1 MLLVVAVALAA
12 AGCGRSRPARP
23 ATGPAVPQALEV
35 KLVWRLGLSPSG
47 EWLTFESVLV
57 RGPEAGWSVS
67 WLMPSTGGS
76 LLPLEPPTISSAFAV
91 WSPTKDELAYVRV
104 AETSGLLVRTVEEPE
119 PTVSVDFGGLWLSQ
133 LCWSPDGARLACLA
147 TDFVRRRNDP
157 ALIDA
162 GTGEHHFARLQV
174 PAAVSPLFFAPTG
187 EHLVFARGSRPQE
200 PGREPTQY
208 LMEAS
213 TTGPEVTELVSF
225 EANVCQLAVPIG
237 DRFLVQLLRGPART
251 PGQPQRKELALISY
265 SPFGEHD
272 RPGEEDPAGPPAS
285 SIQSLGDGSFAS
297 AQSLRERD
305 GQLELIFERA
315 GDLFIRPLAPGSTE
329 DVLRVT
335 DTPEVEAGAIFSA
348 DGGSIFFVRSV
359 KKKAT
364 GISSGSVSHP
374 LHEGPEPP
382 SGEEI
387 PVAFFSQAPPTQV
400 VWRSLADGRETVL
413 AALTPELVK
422 QVSNP

>member
-1 MLLVVAVALAA
+1 MAADEVTQATRASLGATTRVLVLLVVAVALAA

-47 EWLTFESVLV
+47 EWLTFESLLE
-57 RGPEAGWSVS
+57 RGPGVVWSVS

-76 LLPLEPPTISSAFAV
+76 LLPLEPSTISSAFAV

-104 AETSGLLVRTVEEPE
+104 AETSGVLVRTVEEPE
-119 PTVSVDFGGLWLSQ
+119 PSVSVDFGGLWLSQ

-200 PGREPTQY
+200 PGQEPTQY
-208 LMEAS
+208 LMQAS
-213 TTGPEVTELVSF
+213 ISGPEVTELVSLQ
-225 EANVCQLAVPIG
+225 AHVCQLAVPTG
-237 DRFLVQLLRGPART
+237 DRFLVQLLRGPALA

-265 SPFGEHD
+265 PPAGPATRMSGHD
-272 RPGEEDPAGPPAS
+272 RPGEEEAVGPPTS

-315 GDLFIRPLAPGSTE
+315 GDLFIIPVAEGSTE
-329 DVLRVT
+329 DLRQVT
-335 DTPEVEAGAIFSA
+335 DTPEVEAGAIFGP
-348 DGGSIFFVRSV
+348 DGESIFFVRSV
-359 KKKAT
+359 T
-364 GISSGSVSHP
+364 P
-374 LHEGPEPP
+374 
-382 SGEEI
+382 
-387 PVAFFSQAPPTQV
+387 QAPPTQV
-400 VWRSLADGRETVL
+400 VRRNLEDGRETVL
-413 AALTPELVK
+413 AAVTPELVK

>member
-1 MLLVVAVALAA
+1 MAADEVTQATRASLGATTRVLVLLVVAVALAA
-12 AGCGRSRPARP
+12 AGCRRSRPARP

-35 KLVWRLGLSPSG
+35 KLVWHLGLSPSG
-47 EWLTFESVLV
+47 EWLTFESLLE
-57 RGPEAGWSVS
+57 RGPGVAWSVS

-76 LLPLEPPTISSAFAV
+76 LLPLEPPTIGSASAV

-104 AETSGLLVRTVEEPE
+104 AETSGVLVRTVEEPE

-147 TDFVRRRNDP
+147 TDFVRRRNDL

-162 GTGEHHFARLQV
+162 STGEHHFARLQV
-174 PAAVSPLFFAPTG
+174 PAAVSPLFFAPAG

-208 LMEAS
+208 LMQAS
-213 TTGPEVTELVSF
+213 TTGPEVTELVSLQ
-225 EANVCQLAVPIG
+225 AHVCQLAVPIG
-237 DRFLVQLLRGPART
+237 GRFLVQLLRGPARA

-272 RPGEEDPAGPPAS
+272 RLVRVGPPTS

-315 GDLFIRPLAPGSTE
+315 GDLFIIPVAEGSTE

-335 DTPEVEAGAIFSA
+335 DTPEVEAGAVFGA
-348 DGGSIFFVRSV
+348 DGQSIFFVRSV
-359 KKKAT
+359 T
-364 GISSGSVSHP
+364 P
-374 LHEGPEPP
+374 
-382 SGEEI
+382 
-387 PVAFFSQAPPTQV
+387 QAPPTQV
-400 VWRSLADGRETVL
+400 VWRGLADGQETVL

>member
-1 MLLVVAVALAA
+1 MAADEVTQATRASLGATTRVLVLVVVAVALAA

-47 EWLTFESVLV
+47 DWLTFESLLE
-57 RGPEAGWSVS
+57 RGPGVAWSVC

-76 LLPLEPPTISSAFAV
+76 LLPLEPSTIGSSCAV

-104 AETSGLLVRTVEEPE
+104 AETSGVLVRTVEEPE
-119 PTVSVDFGGLWLSQ
+119 PTVRVDFGGLWLSQ

-147 TDFVRRRNDP
+147 TDFVRRRNDL

-162 GTGEHHFARLQV
+162 STGEHHFARLQV

-208 LMEAS
+208 LMQAS
-213 TTGPEVTELVSF
+213 TTGPEVTESKRSETPLVSLQ
-225 EANVCQLAVPIG
+225 AHVCQLAVPIG
-237 DRFLVQLLRGPART
+237 DRFLVQLLRGPARA

-272 RPGEEDPAGPPAS
+272 RLVRVGPPAS

-315 GDLFIRPLAPGSTE
+315 GDLFIRPLASGSTE

-335 DTPEVEAGAIFSA
+335 DTPEVEAGAIFGV
-348 DGGSIFFVRSV
+348 DGESIFFVRSV
-359 KKKAT
+359 T
-364 GISSGSVSHP
+364 P
-374 LHEGPEPP
+374 
-382 SGEEI
+382 
-387 PVAFFSQAPPTQV
+387 QAPPTQV
-400 VWRSLADGRETVL
+400 VRRNLGDGRETVL